1 MSRDAS
7 GALIIL
13 VMTIAAAAC
22 RLVGYAFMR
31 FIPITPRLEA
41 ALAAIPLA
49 VMIGIIGP
57 PMLKGGLPE
66 IAGLIATM
74 IAVRL
79 GGNDLL
85 AITAG
90 MGAVAALRSI
100 V

>member
-1 MSRDAS
+1 MSQDAP
-7 GALIIL
+7 ATIIIL
-13 VMTIAAAAC
+13 VMTMAAAAC
-22 RLVGYAFMR
+22 RLIGFAFMR

-41 ALAAIPLA
+41 ALRAIPLA

-57 PMLKGGLPE
+57 PMLHGGWPE
-66 IAGLIATM
+66 FAGLVATM
-74 IAVRL
+74 TAVRL

-90 MGAVAALRSI
+90 MGAVAALRLI